1 MITLHHCLDRGR
13 VGGLMA
19 GGGRVGA
26 LVRGWVHGWMNA
38 EAEGRDCA
46 VISSL
51 AIQESRRTGEKGS
64 HAHIEGG
71 MTEEGGGV
79 YAIS

>member
-1 MITLHHCLDRGR
+1 
-13 VGGLMA
+13 
-19 GGGRVGA
+19 
-26 LVRGWVHGWMNA
+26 MNA

-51 AIQESRRTGEKGS
+51 AIQESRRTGQKGS
-64 HAHIEGG
+64 HAHIDGG
-71 MTEEGGGV
+71 MTEGGGGV